1 MVIFFTIFFTVY
13 AAANYYIFIRG
24 WQAIS
29 SVPSLKPIYAVIFF
43 IAALSYIA
51 AKFLDGKIPH
61 AIYDGMIWIGS
72 FWFAFMLYFFL
83 SIVLID
89 FFRLLNWRLNFFPQF
104 ISNNY
109 EVVKKYLLVSV
120 IIISSIII
128 LFGYLNTR
136 KIVIKTI
143 SLELPQKQSKITEL
157 NAVMLSD
164 IHLSTINGEKLLSK
178 IVEKINSLK
187 PDIVFIPGDFVDDRA
202 ETLKLEGIGGSLLQI
217 KAKYGVFASTGN
229 HEFINGINNTSRFIT
244 ENGINLIRDTSQL
257 IENSFVIVA
266 REDGSKANFT
276 GEKRKSL
283 QEIMNSIDKNYP
295 IILLDHTPFKLEEAE
310 ANGVDLQ
317 LSGHTHHGQMF
328 PLNFITK
335 MIYEVSWGYKKKNN
349 TQYYVSCG
357 VGTWG
362 PPVRLGSE
370 SEIVNLKIKFIEVEK
385 K

>member
-24 WQAIS
+24 WQALS
-29 SVPSLKPIYAVIFF
+29 SVSYLKPFYAVVFF

-51 AKFLDGKIPH
+51 AKFLDGKLPH
-61 AIYDGMIWIGS
+61 VIYDAMIWVGS

-89 FFRLLNWRLNFFPQF
+89 FLRLLNWKLNFFPQF

-128 LFGYLNTR
+128 LIGYLNTR
-136 KIVIKTI
+136 RIVVN
-143 SLELPQKQSKITEL
+143 SLTLEIPRKQSELTEL
-157 NAVMLSD
+157 NAVVFSD
-164 IHLSTINGEKLLSK
+164 LHLSTINGEKLLSK
-178 IVEKINSLK
+178 IVSMINDLK
-187 PDIVFIPGDFVDDRA
+187 PDIVLIPGDFVDDRA
-202 ETLKLEGIGGSLLQI
+202 ETLKLEGIGGSLSQI
-217 KAKYGVFASTGN
+217 KAKYGVFASVGN

-244 ENGINLIRDTSQL
+244 QNNINLIRDSSQL
-257 IENSFVIVA
+257 IANSFIVA
-266 REDGSKANFT
+266 ARDDSSKPNFT
-276 GEKRKSL
+276 GEKRKTL
-283 QEIMNSIDKNYP
+283 QEIMNTVDKKYP
-295 IILLDHTPFKLEEAE
+295 VILLDHTPYRLEEAE
-310 ANGVDLQ
+310 TNGVDLQ

-328 PLNFITK
+328 PLNLITK
-335 MIYEVSWGYKKKNN
+335 MIYEVSWGYKKKSN
-349 TQYYVSCG
+349 THYYVSCG

-370 SEIVNLKIKFIEVEK
+370 SEIVSLKIKFY
-385 K
+385 

>member
-1 MVIFFTIFFTVY
+1 MAVFFTIFFTVY
-13 AAANYYIFIRG
+13 AAVNYYIFIRG
-24 WQAIS
+24 WHALSTI
-29 SVPSLKPIYAVIFF
+29 PYLKPLYAVIFV

-61 AIYDGMIWIGS
+61 AIYDGMIWVGS

-83 SIVLID
+83 SIILTD
-89 FFRLLNWRLNFFPQF
+89 FLRLLNWKLNFFPQF
-104 ISNNY
+104 ITNSY
-109 EVVKKYLLVSV
+109 ADTKKYLLLAVMFISTIV
-120 IIISSIII
+120 IFI
-128 LFGYLNTR
+128 GYLNTR
-136 KIVIKTI
+136 KIVVN
-143 SLELPQKQSKITEL
+143 SLAIEIPRKQSTLTEL
-157 NAVMLSD
+157 NVVMISD

-178 IVEKINSLK
+178 IVSMINELR

-202 ETLKLEGIGGSLLQI
+202 ETLKLEGIGGSLSKI
-217 KAKYGVFASTGN
+217 KSKYGVLASSGN
-229 HEFINGINNTSRFIT
+229 HEFINGINGTSRFIT
-244 ENGINLIRDTSQL
+244 ENGVNLIRDSSQT
-257 IENSFVIVA
+257 IENSFTIVA
-266 REDGSKANFT
+266 REDGSKSNFT

-283 QEIMNSIDKNYP
+283 QEIMSTVDKNYP

-335 MIYEVSWGYKKKNN
+335 MIYEVSWGYKKKGN
-349 TQYYVSCG
+349 THYYVSCG

-370 SEIVNLKIKFIEVEK
+370 SEIVNLRIKFN
-385 K
+385 